1 MLALFRS
8 NGNIWF
14 SVWNNSTSNPYIV
27 PECAYAVDANTLFER
42 CLFICTTRACLSLVK
57 CLSTFFICQYS

>member
-8 NGNIWF
+8 NENIWF
-14 SVWNNSTSNPYIV
+14 SVWNNSTSNPYMV

-42 CLFICTTRACLSLVK
+42 CPKTIEKYKYALDEKF
-57 CLSTFFICQYS
+57 